1 MMYLSSR
8 DITVPVSIRLK
19 ANSQV
24 VSESHIAA
32 LRLAEELYLLNG
44 KKDDRILLALVK
56 ELQYVTI
63 SH

>member
-44 KKDDRILLALVK
+44 N
-56 ELQYVTI
+56 I
-63 SH
+63 SVH